1 MKKTR
6 KIFAIII
13 ALTLL
18 LTSLCACSTESDGAH
33 SHTQEIEESIPYE
46 FIYISNQNG
55 LYFYYDRDTK
65 VVYAY
70 IRESAMTP
78 LYNAD
83 GSLRLYNP

>member
-1 MKKTR
+1 MKKAR

-18 LTSLCACSTESDGAH
+18 LTLLCACSNESGGAH
-33 SHTQEIEESIPYE
+33 SHTQEIEESMPYE

-55 LYFYYDRDTK
+55 VRFYYDRDTK

-70 IRESAMTP
+70 MSETTMTP